1 MLSTSQLSC
10 LSLSMS
16 LGLSGLKADIGK
28 IGRIRSLQVALI
40 FDTPVPPRCTTN
52 PHEFRLLDHRFVF
65 ELQCCM
71 TSLLHRGRP
80 IPKGL
85 TTWRNAHASC
95 RWPFSFLPDNYQDPS
110 QSLCGKP
117 VLRVRI
123 YFWMHRHWPPNQW
136 YEFAICPHNSNW
148 KSVAGESSMEV
159 LITTAWVSSRRARAA
174 RQSSIQMEKI
184 FKKWSLLS
192 LLLQG
197 VLRTST
203 CGRTFTSSRI
213 RLTKRK
219 LLWSMSDTR
228 SDD

>member
-1 MLSTSQLSC
+1 MPMHHVGDRFRFC
-10 LSLSMS
+10 
-16 LGLSGLKADIGK
+16 
-28 IGRIRSLQVALI
+28 
-40 FDTPVPPRCTTN
+40 PTTTKT
-52 PHEFRLLDHRFVF
+52 H
-65 ELQCCM
+65 
-71 TSLLHRGRP
+71 
-80 IPKGL
+80 
-85 TTWRNAHASC
+85 
-95 RWPFSFLPDNYQDPS
+95 PS

-117 VLRVRI
+117 VKRVGI

-184 FKKWSLLS
+184 FKKWVLS

-213 RLTKRK
+213 RLTKIVTKPKEWNDDASLCLQPFRVQNYLQLDRTPHFLIY
-219 LLWSMSDTR
+219 LLIPPILNQPCFMQINWILPS
-228 SDD
+228 